1 MVAKELTVKKVE
13 AVSIAKLVGAL
24 NGIIGVVIG
33 TISAI
38 VAIIG
43 VVSNNDYGIMQDFL
57 ISIGILLSGIIVYP
71 IIAYALGWVYGWLIG
86 SVFNVVAGVSD
97 GVSIIAEEKA
107 VEVKK

>member
-1 MVAKELTVKKVE
+1 MAAKELTVKKVE
-13 AVSIAKLVGAL
+13 EVSIAKLVGAL
-24 NGIIGVVIG
+24 NGIIGVVMG
-33 TISAI
+33 TIIAI

-43 VVSNNDYGIMQDFL
+43 VISNNDYGIMQDFL

-86 SVFNVVAGVSD
+86 LVFNVVAGVSD